1 MRVYLLF
8 IIILFSFQ
16 TILVL
21 AETEVEEDLL
31 FDKGLELLMNY
42 KFEESISYFDK
53 VLEIHSNHVGALNN
67 KAVALDKLGKFEE
80 AVSLYDKL
88 IEINPND
95 VNVLYNVGAILHS
108 NEKSYEAISYLAK
121 AVEIE
126 PNNDNAKK
134 LLSDVLNSSTTMYK
148 KIESVFEVLVRDSEG
163 NLVAYYTLNNF
174 KVIEHEFFEKKIK
187 EVFDKKIITLNNQQV
202 DVLQYE
208 SYLISP
214 RAVHTGM
221 FGLALPSNLDV
232 WLALTKA
239 PQIQIAEGDSI
250 ELVYTIFDPSYIF

>member
-31 FDKGLELLMNY
+31 FDKGLELMMNY

-53 VLEIHSNHVGALNN
+53 ILEIDPNHVGALNN

-80 AVSLYDKL
+80 AISLYDKL

-95 VNVLYNVGAILHS
+95 VNVLYNIGAILYS

-126 PNNDNAKK
+126 PNNDNAKN
-134 LLSDVLNSSTTMYK
+134 LLSDAVNSSTTKFK

-163 NLVAYYTLNNF
+163 NLVTYYTINNF

-187 EVFDKKIITLNNQQV
+187 QAFDKKIITLNNQEV
-202 DVLQYE
+202 DVLQYK
-208 SYLISP
+208 SHLTSP
-214 RAVHTGM
+214 GTMYRGS
-221 FGLALPSNLDV
+221 FGLALPGNLDL
-232 WLALTKA
+232 WLTFTRA
-239 PQIQIAEGDSI
+239 PQIPIAEGDSM